1 MPKAAFLLFFTLFCA
16 GAAEYHVSAKGP
28 DQGDGSVAR
37 PFRTISAA
45 ARLAQ
50 PGDTITVQ
58 AGVYRERITPP
69 RGGESDARRIVYRA
83 AEGAE
88 VVLKGSEVARGWKP
102 YKGTVWKLTLPDAF
116 FGSYNPYRDRIEGD
130 WFTDK
135 GRPHHT
141 GDVYINGQSMFETH
155 LLENVLDPKPY
166 ADARDQDASL
176 WTWYTE
182 SEGGETHIYAN
193 FHGKDPNRELVE
205 ITVRD
210 AVFYPDRP
218 GVNYITVRGFRMSH
232 AATQW
237 AAPTAEQP
245 GLIGTHWSKGWV
257 IEDNVISG
265 SKCACVTLG
274 KERATGQNVWMHN
287 PKKDGA
293 THYNE
298 VILRALEAG
307 WSREK
312 IGSHLV
318 RNNTIFDCEQAG
330 IAGSMGAVFSRIEGN
345 HIHTVWAKRQ
355 FTGAEMGGIKLHGAI
370 DVLIEGNR
378 IHNAGRGLWLDWMT
392 QGTRVTRNLLYDN
405 TTDDIFVEVNHGPF
419 LIDNNVLLSP
429 VSLRD
434 WSQGGAYAHNLMAGL
449 VISRPEPNRWTPY
462 HRAHSTALA
471 GVTFTRGGDNRFFHN
486 IFIGGGAEPG
496 AKGTSMEGYGLW
508 VYEKRPFPVHAE
520 GNVYLNG
527 ARPHPEERNARV
539 ASEAVERPEIVE
551 EGTSVFLRF
560 QPPVAMKGGAAGLV
574 TSERLG
580 TTVVSELPY
589 ANPDGSPVRIDADYG
604 KARRNAE
611 RPTPGP
617 FESPLGTGGK
627 TKLW

>member
-1 MPKAAFLLFFTLFCA
+1 MPKAAFLLVFTAFCG
-16 GAAEYHVSAKGP
+16 GAAEYHVSVKAS
-28 DQGDGSVAR
+28 DAGDGSASR

-45 ARLAQ
+45 ARVAQ
-50 PGDTITVQ
+50 PGDTITVH

-69 RGGESDARRIVYRA
+69 RGGESGARPIVYRA
-83 AEGAE
+83 AQGAE
-88 VVLKGSEVARGWKP
+88 VHIKGSEVARGWKP
-102 YKGTVWKLTLPDAF
+102 FKGTVWKLTLPDSF
-116 FGSYNPYRDRIEGD
+116 FGAYNPYRDRIEGD

-141 GDVYINGQSMFETH
+141 GDVFLNGQSMFETH

-166 ADARDQDASL
+166 ADARDRDASL
-176 WTWYTE
+176 WTWFTE
-182 SEGGETHIYAN
+182 SSGGETHIYAN
-193 FHGKDPNRELVE
+193 FHGKDPNREQVE
-205 ITVRD
+205 ISVRD

-218 GVNYITVRGFRMSH
+218 GINYITVRGFHLSH

-265 SKCACVTLG
+265 AKCACVTLG
-274 KERATGQNVWMHN
+274 KERATGHNVWMHN

-312 IGSHLV
+312 IGSHVV

-355 FTGAEMGGIKLHGAI
+355 FAGAEMGGIKLHGAI
-370 DVLIEGNR
+370 DVLIERNR
-378 IHNAGRGLWLDWMT
+378 IHNTGRGLWLDWMT

-405 TTDDIFVEVNHGPF
+405 TTDDLFVEVNHGPF

-486 IFIGGGAEPG
+486 IFLGGAAEPG
-496 AKGTSMEGYGLW
+496 AKGTSVEGYGLW

-527 ARPHPEERNARV
+527 ARPHPDERNP
-539 ASEAVERPEIVE
+539 AVVTQAVDKPEIVE
-551 EGTSVFLRF
+551 EGAAVFLRF
-560 QPPVAMKGGAAGLV
+560 APPATPAGAAGVV

-580 TTVVSELPY
+580 TTVIAELPF
-589 ANPDGSPVRIDADYG
+589 ANPDGSPVRIATDYL
-604 KARRNAE
+604 NQP
-611 RPTPGP
+611 RPAASPAPGP
-617 FESPLGTGGK
+617 FERSAGNESK
-627 TKLW
+627 IRVW